1 MTVTKAPHAISGVVP
16 RMQTIART
24 QGGALMCRV
33 FAEQDPESYRVV
45 TRSVRLN
52 GYSTSIRLE
61 AMFWSILDEI
71 AASQS
76 MSTPRFI
83 STLYDEVME
92 LRGEVGNFAS
102 LLRVTCTGFVRARQE
117 PDAAPAIGNGKSAGS
132 TRLPPRVHASA

>member
-1 MTVTKAPHAISGVVP
+1 
-16 RMQTIART
+16 
-24 QGGALMCRV
+24 MCRV

-52 GYSTSIRLE
+52 GYCTSIRLE

-71 AASQS
+71 AVSQG

-83 STLYDEVME
+83 SKLYDEVTE

-102 LLRVTCTGFVRARQE
+102 LLRVTCTGFVRGRQE
-117 PDAAPAIGNGKSAGS
+117 HDAAAAISNGKPAGS